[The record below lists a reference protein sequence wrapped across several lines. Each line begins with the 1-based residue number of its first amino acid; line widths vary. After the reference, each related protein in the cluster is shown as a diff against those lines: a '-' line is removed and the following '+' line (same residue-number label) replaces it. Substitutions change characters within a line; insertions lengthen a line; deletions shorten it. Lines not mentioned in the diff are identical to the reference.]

1 VPFLYRWFDP
11 WMRTA
16 AAPSRPAMSI
26 ALAVA
31 ALAAAFGIA
40 LWIDLRHRP

>member
-1 VPFLYRWFDP
+1 
-11 WMRTA
+11 MRTA
-16 AAPSRPAMSI
+16 AAPSGTAMSI

-40 LWIDLRHRP
+40 LWIDLRHRT